1 MGKPSSREAVVA
13 KLAEWDIT
21 LSENELDQLVPS
33 YENLLHWQGILIEM
47 LHQKKLT
54 EGMSMP
60 ASEPLTIHC
69 IEKKGGLK

>member
-33 YENLLHWQGILIEM
+33 YENLLRWQGILIEM
-47 LHQKKLT
+47 LQQKKLT
-54 EGMSMP
+54 EGMTMP
-60 ASEPLTIHC
+60 ASEPVTIHC
-69 IEKKGGLK
+69 IERKGGTK